1 MEFKSFTSFPPT
13 HRKDDWRGNC
23 PSETLA
29 SGTLRNTAM
38 HRQCNERAKQS
49 CDYARWSA
57 ASSAIR
63 SSSRRAGSWLL
74 QSLMRSFLTAAHVSS
89 QAVNFPC

>member
-13 HRKDDWRGNC
+13 HRKDDWRETARQRHS
-23 PSETLA
+23 PAARSETPQCTDSATSVQNNLVTMLGGLRPLRP
-29 SGTLRNTAM
+29 SG
-38 HRQCNERAKQS
+38 
-49 CDYARWSA
+49 
-57 ASSAIR
+57 
-63 SSSRRAGSWLL
+63 RRVVGSWLL